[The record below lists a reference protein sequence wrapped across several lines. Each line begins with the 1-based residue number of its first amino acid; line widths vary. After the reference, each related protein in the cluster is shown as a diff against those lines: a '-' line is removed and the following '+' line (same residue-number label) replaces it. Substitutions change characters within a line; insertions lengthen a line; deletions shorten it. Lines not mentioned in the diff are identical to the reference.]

1 MKHDTQPRYL
11 QAKAYLLGQIRA
23 LKAGANQLE
32 PENTLTEK
40 LGMSRET
47 IRKAMSSLIQDGIIT
62 RWHGK
67 GNFGHP
73 SVTNMPMRIDL
84 NSDFRRILTEAG
96 YSVRS
101 YRSEAVV
108 RTPSPQMLRRMPEA
122 QGQDV
127 VSYRLD
133 YFADDQLAVAGEVEL
148 LSSIVVKHPVGGEFT
163 DSMNAF
169 LKEHC
174 ITHSNHTTAWLL
186 ADQSAEVSERFSLRP
201 DAPLLCWEEIY
212 YNLHDQKMGYV
223 KVFFNPDRMDLSLLL
238 KF

>member
-1 MKHDTQPRYL
+1 
-11 QAKAYLLGQIRA
+11 
-23 LKAGANQLE
+23 
-32 PENTLTEK
+32 
-40 LGMSRET
+40 
-47 IRKAMSSLIQDGIIT
+47 
-62 RWHGK
+62 
-67 GNFGHP
+67 
-73 SVTNMPMRIDL
+73 
-84 NSDFRRILTEAG
+84 
-96 YSVRS
+96 
-101 YRSEAVV
+101 
-108 RTPSPQMLRRMPEA
+108 MPEA

-186 ADQSAEVSERFSLRP
+186 AEQSAEVSERFSLRP